1 MTRRNFIQLGFV
13 TTAMTVLPNMRD
25 TPKPPPF
32 RRNPKRGIGVTAD
45 KDKLWRGKIEA
56 IGAHWFYSWNVTPPE
71 NVPAGIAFVPMT
83 WGKLC
88 ENSIFNIGSVLRQN
102 RADHLLGFNEPDQ
115 PDQSD
120 MTVSEA
126 LAAWPRLMEL
136 DVRLGSPGCV
146 HPDREWM
153 KAFMRGVTEQ
163 GLRVDFVT
171 VHSYGGLNVR
181 ALMKQLEKV
190 YQLYG
195 LPLWIT
201 ELGVGDWKAK
211 TRAENQYR
219 PEQIVKFIEQL
230 VPRLDDCDFVESY
243 AWFTADQDDPAL
255 GPCAVFNADG
265 SLTTVGKAY
274 QAA

>member
-1 MTRRNFIQLGFV
+1 
-13 TTAMTVLPNMRD
+13 MRD

-56 IGAHWFYSWNVTPPE
+56 IGARWFYSWNVTPPE
-71 NVPAGIAFVPMT
+71 NVPAGVTFVPMT

-88 ENSIFNIGSVLRQN
+88 EDSMLNIGSVLRQH

-211 TRAENQYR
+211 TRAENQYC

-255 GPCAVFNADG
+255 GPCAIFNADG